1 MPVPHMLPPTPSNMN
16 SLQNDMSMMS
26 MGPAPSMGA
35 PGAAGVVYINLEMK
49 AVGLKN
55 KDMIGKSDPI
65 CYVNVPHPSTPAGAA
80 SKQVRKWIVVGTT
93 EVVENSLAPNWA
105 KRVQIPFHFEQHQ
118 VIRFVII
125 DVDNKKTLQGDRLGH
140 CITSLAEIVR
150 NGMLTLKLSS
160 SRGASAKC
168 GDLIVRAHDD
178 NPAGKVRLKLAL
190 SGASLDKKD
199 RFGKSDPY
207 YELRQV
213 VGAGN
218 RGTST
223 LYKSEVIKNNLN
235 PTWAPHSLLFS
246 PGGMSWDSVQ
256 LQIIVNDW
264 DKFTPHDLI
273 GEAKFSLAELTSKPS
288 FDLINPKKA
297 LKSKSYKNS
306 GRIQVHR
313 ADAVELPNFI
323 SYLQGG
329 LQLKFV
335 VAVDFTASNKSIND
349 PASLHYMKDPMKP
362 SQYAQALKAVG
373 NVLMGYI
380 PEGYVTALGFGAIL
394 PGQGNTP
401 SFDFSLTGDADP
413 RVPGVSG
420 LLAAY
425 EQAVKN
431 VTLAG
436 PTNFAPLI
444 RNAAGMA
451 SSYPVTQTHQHFS
464 VLLILTDGAVTDL
477 TETIDAIIDCSKRAP
492 MAIVIVGIGD
502 ADFSSMRRLDGD
514 TAKLRSDSG
523 REAKHDIVQFTK
535 FDTKKSV
542 DVIASEV
549 LQEVP
554 QRVVE
559 YMIDAGIQPNPRTY

>member
-1 MPVPHMLPPTPSNMN
+1 MSVPHMAPPLPSDMA
-16 SLQNDMSMMS
+16 SLQTDMSMMG

-35 PGAAGVVYINLEMK
+35 PGAAGVMHINLEMK
-49 AVGLKN
+49 AVGLRN
-55 KDMIGKSDPI
+55 KDIIGKSDPI

-80 SKQVRKWIVVGTT
+80 SNQVRKWIIAGRT
-93 EVVENSLAPNWA
+93 EVAENTLAPTWA
-105 KRVQIPFHFEQHQ
+105 KRVQMPFHFEQHQ
-118 VIRFVII
+118 VIRFLVI
-125 DVDNKKTLQGDRLGH
+125 DVDNKKTLQGDGLGH

-150 NGMLTLKLSS
+150 NGVLTLKLYS

-178 NPAGKVRLKLAL
+178 SPAGKVRLKLAL
-190 SGASLDKKD
+190 SGAGLDKKD
-199 RFGKSDPY
+199 MFGKSDPY
-207 YELRQV
+207 YELRQII
-213 VGAGN
+213 AGN

-235 PTWAPHSLLFS
+235 PTWEPHSLLLS
-246 PGGMSWDSVQ
+246 PGGMSWDRVQ

-264 DKFTPHDLI
+264 DKYTPHDLI
-273 GEAKFSLAELTSKPS
+273 GEAKFSLAELTSKPL

-297 LKSKSYKNS
+297 LKGGSYKNS
-306 GRIQVHR
+306 GRLKVHR

-329 LQLKFV
+329 LRLNFV
-335 VAVDFTASNKSIND
+335 VAVDFTASNKPVND
-349 PASLHYMKDPMKP
+349 PASLHYIKDPMKP
-362 SQYAQALKAVG
+362 SPYAQALKAVG

-380 PEGYVTALGFGAIL
+380 PDGYVSALGFGAIL

-401 SFDFSLTGDADP
+401 SFDFSLNGETDP

-420 LLAAY
+420 LLAVY
-425 EQAVKN
+425 EQSVKK

-444 RNAAGMA
+444 TNAAHMA
-451 SSYPVTQTHQHFS
+451 SLYPVTPTYQHFS
-464 VLLILTDGAVTDL
+464 VLLILTDGAVSDL
-477 TETIDAIIDCSKRAP
+477 VETIDAIIDCSKRAP
-492 MAIVIVGIGD
+492 LAIVIVGIGD